1 MAQRRMFSMKI
12 IDTDHFLDMPTS
24 TQLLYFHLSMRAD
37 DDGFIASPKKIMKIA
52 GCSDDDMKL
61 LIAKGFVIP
70 FESGVCV
77 IKHWRIHNY
86 IQTDRYNETMYKKEK
101 AKLISDNG
109 TYHLHV
115 QPELIE
121 SVENT
126 DDYNLDTKCIHDGYE
141 MDTQVRL
148 GKVRLELGKVRLDNN
163 RSDSDESSANSD
175 ELTSI
180 ITAWNELGLQ
190 KLVSIKNNR
199 ATLLKA
205 RLKEYGQ
212 NSIYQ
217 CIEHIKESSFLR
229 GQNNRSWIISFDWL
243 IKPNNYIKV
252 LERNY
257 ADKEVNGNGAPG
269 TAEASERKLADW
281 EIRQIESAKRID
293 IEEFE
298 REMQDIDF

>member
-52 GCSDDDMKL
+52 GCSDDDIKL

-86 IQTDRYNETMYKKEK
+86 IQTDRYNETMYKVEK
-101 AKLISDNG
+101 ARLISDNG
-109 TYHLHV
+109 AYHI
-115 QPELIE
+115 QE
-121 SVENT
+121 
-126 DDYNLDTKCIHDGYE
+126 DCDLDTKCIHDGYDV
-141 MDTQVRL
+141 DTQVRL

-163 RSDSDESSANSD
+163 RSDSDESSVNSD
-175 ELTSI
+175 ESTSI
-180 ITAWNELGLQ
+180 ITSWNELGLQ

-199 ATLLKA
+199 ATLLNA

-212 NSIYQ
+212 ESIYQ
-217 CIEHIKESSFLR
+217 CIERIKESSFLR

-252 LERNY
+252 LEGNY
-257 ADKEVNGNGAPG
+257 ADKEASNNGIGGPSQAG
-269 TAEASERKLADW
+269 ERKLADW
-281 EIRQIESAKRID
+281 EIRQLESAKCID
-293 IEEFE
+293 IEEAE